1 MQGCLNY
8 VRMVCLQ
15 GVTHPPPKLSER
27 DLIAA
32 MERHGIGTDATV
44 ADHIQKQ
51 LDRGYAAKDAAALFS
66 PSPLGEALI
75 AGYHK
80 MGLSNLWQPDLRWE
94 ATQRLPPQLSS
105 PDFMAAADLES
116 AGVSDSGRAVAG
128 GKMGSAFKARGAR
141 EREMGALRSVMQRC
155 GIIEH
160 SVLEDA
166 AVSDSLMQRCG
177 IIEHNISEVAVPSCS
192 VYTAQWHHQARHLR
206 DCSALMRG
214 LRRAGASSSIAS
226 QRMQWASC
234 HVCATQGHHRA
245 RHLGVRGSVTQHV
258 HTVASSN
265 TTAQR
270 LWWIYGVSVRRRGI
284 IEHSISEVA
293 AMSCSVCGAQGHHR
307 AQHLRGRTA
316 LMPCLR
322 RAGASSST
330 TSRRSRAGGAPRRL
344 CWRRPCSTS
353 GATTAPPRSSQV
365 RVCRPP
371 APLPPSW
378 TVSQ

>member
-1 MQGCLNY
+1 MRACPNY
-8 VRMVCLQ
+8 ECAVGAQ

-105 PDFMAAADLES
+105 PDFMAAANLRS
-116 AGVSDSGRAVAG
+116 AGVSDFGRAVAG
-128 GKMGSAFKARGAR
+128 GKTGSAFKARGAR
-141 EREMGALRSVMQRC
+141 EREMGALRSVVQRC

-166 AVSDSLMQRCG
+166 AVSDSVMQRCG

-206 DCSALMRG
+206 DRSALMWG
-214 LRRAGASSSIAS
+214 LRRAGASSSTTS

-258 HTVASSN
+258 HIVASSN

-270 LWWIYGVSVRRRGI
+270 LCMRCPCDAGASSSIVSHSLWWLLIPD
-284 IEHSISEVA
+284 VA
-293 AMSCSVCGAQGHHR
+293 GLPCGACGAQGHHQ
-307 AQHLRGRTA
+307 AQHLGGRSGV
-316 LMPCLR
+316 MRCLR
-322 RAGASSST
+322 RAGASSGT
-330 TSRRSRAGGAPRRL
+330 TSQRSHCAHAM
-344 CWRRPCSTS
+344 S
-353 GATTAPPRSSQV
+353 A
-365 RVCRPP
+365 
-371 APLPPSW
+371 
-378 TVSQ
+378 